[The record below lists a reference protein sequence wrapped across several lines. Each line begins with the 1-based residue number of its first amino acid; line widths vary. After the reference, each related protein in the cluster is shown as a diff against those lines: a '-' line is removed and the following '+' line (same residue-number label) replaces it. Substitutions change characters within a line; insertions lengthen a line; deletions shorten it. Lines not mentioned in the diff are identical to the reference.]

1 MDALFAISLSLTVAV
16 LVAMT
21 AKAAILCRRLARISP
36 RYVLP
41 CMLFPASQI
50 VCVAGIGATTML
62 LHLNPAI
69 LYLTLA
75 LGVACIPLDSL
86 LFTALGKAEHADALR
101 EQARLLEAQ
110 IDAERMG
117 ARGLVS
123 VENEA
128 RDIRRKIAEQLH
140 ELDAQLSRGEIASSG
155 QRVDEIIVLAGR
167 KSLRVCDHVA
177 LDALMSLKMREFK
190 EKGVNVECS
199 LRVPA
204 EVSISNSELC
214 ALVSN
219 MLDNAL
225 NACED
230 VDPGKRFV
238 VFKASVK
245 GSYLV
250 LDMCNSKSTSEG
262 DEGRE
267 TTRRGIL
274 DRIRFAEE
282 QTSGGSLAE
291 HGWGLSVIDTIVQR
305 YDGAVSLEHFKAG
318 FRMSVMVDLAAQT

>member
-1 MDALFAISLSLTVAV
+1 MDALFVISLSLSVAV

-21 AKAAILCRRLARISP
+21 VKAAILCRRLTRTSP
-36 RYVLP
+36 RYLLS

-50 VCVAGIGATTML
+50 VCVAGIAASTTL
-62 LHLNPAI
+62 LHLESTM
-69 LYLTLA
+69 LFLTLA

-86 LFTALGKAEHADALR
+86 LFTALGKAEYADALR
-101 EQARLLEAQ
+101 EQARLLKAQ

-117 ARGLVS
+117 ARGLIS

-140 ELDAQLSRGEIASSG
+140 ELDAQLSRGEVASSG
-155 QRVDEIIVLAGR
+155 QRMDEIIVLASR

-177 LDALMSLKMREFK
+177 LDALMSLKMRGFEA
-190 EKGVNVECS
+190 KGVNMECS
-199 LRVPA
+199 LKVPA
-204 EVSISNSELC
+204 ELSISNSELC

-230 VDPGKRFV
+230 VDRGKRFV
-238 VFKASVK
+238 VFRASVK

-250 LDMCNSKSTSEG
+250 LDMRNSKSASEG
-262 DEGRE
+262 GEGRE
-267 TTRRGIL
+267 MTRRGIL

-305 YDGAVSLEHFKAG
+305 YDGAVSLERSKAG

>member
-1 MDALFAISLSLTVAV
+1 M
-16 LVAMT
+16 
-21 AKAAILCRRLARISP
+21 
-36 RYVLP
+36 
-41 CMLFPASQI
+41 
-50 VCVAGIGATTML
+50 
-62 LHLNPAI
+62 
-69 LYLTLA
+69 
-75 LGVACIPLDSL
+75 
-86 LFTALGKAEHADALR
+86 
-101 EQARLLEAQ
+101 
-110 IDAERMG
+110 
-117 ARGLVS
+117 
-123 VENEA
+123 
-128 RDIRRKIAEQLH
+128 
-140 ELDAQLSRGEIASSG
+140 
-155 QRVDEIIVLAGR
+155 
-167 KSLRVCDHVA
+167 
-177 LDALMSLKMREFK
+177 
-190 EKGVNVECS
+190 ECS

-274 DRIRFAEE
+274 GRIRFAEE

-291 HGWGLSVIDTIVQR
+291 HGWGAVR
-305 YDGAVSLEHFKAG
+305 YRHDRAALRRGG
-318 FRMSVMVDLAAQT
+318 FP

>member
-1 MDALFAISLSLTVAV
+1 M
-16 LVAMT
+16 
-21 AKAAILCRRLARISP
+21 
-36 RYVLP
+36 
-41 CMLFPASQI
+41 
-50 VCVAGIGATTML
+50 
-62 LHLNPAI
+62 
-69 LYLTLA
+69 
-75 LGVACIPLDSL
+75 
-86 LFTALGKAEHADALR
+86 
-101 EQARLLEAQ
+101 
-110 IDAERMG
+110 
-117 ARGLVS
+117 
-123 VENEA
+123 
-128 RDIRRKIAEQLH
+128 
-140 ELDAQLSRGEIASSG
+140 
-155 QRVDEIIVLAGR
+155 
-167 KSLRVCDHVA
+167 
-177 LDALMSLKMREFK
+177 
-190 EKGVNVECS
+190 ECS

-219 MLDNAL
+219 MLGNAL

-250 LDMCNSKSTSEG
+250 LDMCNSESTSEG

-274 DRIRFAEE
+274 DRIWFAEE

-305 YDGAVSLEHFKAG
+305 YDGAVSLERSKAG

>member
-1 MDALFAISLSLTVAV
+1 MDVLFVMSLSLTVAV

-21 AKAAILCRRLARISP
+21 VKAAILCRRLARTSP
-36 RYVLP
+36 RYMLP
-41 CMLFPASQI
+41 CMLFPASQV
-50 VCVAGIGATTML
+50 VCVAGIATSTML
-62 LHLNPAI
+62 LHLEPAT
-69 LYLTLA
+69 LFLALT

-86 LFTALGKAEHADALR
+86 LFTALGKAEYADALR
-101 EQARLLEAQ
+101 EKARLLKAQ

-140 ELDAQLSRGEIASSG
+140 ELDAQLSRGEVASSG
-155 QRVDEIIVLAGR
+155 QRVDEIIVLASR

-177 LDALMSLKMREFK
+177 LDALMSLKMRGFEA
-190 EKGVNVECS
+190 KGVNMECS
-199 LRVPA
+199 LKVPA
-204 EVSISNSELC
+204 ELSISNSELC

-230 VDPGKRFV
+230 VDRGKRFV
-238 VFKASVK
+238 VFRASVK

-250 LDMCNSKSTSEG
+250 LDMRNSKSASEG
-262 DEGRE
+262 GEGRE
-267 TTRRGIL
+267 MTRRGIL

-305 YDGAVSLEHFKAG
+305 YDGAVSLERSKGG

>member
-1 MDALFAISLSLTVAV
+1 MDALFVISLSLTVAV

-36 RYVLP
+36 RYVLSR
-41 CMLFPASQI
+41 ML
-50 VCVAGIGATTML
+50 
-62 LHLNPAI
+62 
-69 LYLTLA
+69 
-75 LGVACIPLDSL
+75 SL
-86 LFTALGKAEHADALR
+86 
-101 EQARLLEAQ
+101 Q
-110 IDAERMG
+110 
-117 ARGLVS
+117 
-123 VENEA
+123 
-128 RDIRRKIAEQLH
+128 
-140 ELDAQLSRGEIASSG
+140 
-155 QRVDEIIVLAGR
+155 
-167 KSLRVCDHVA
+167 
-177 LDALMSLKMREFK
+177 
-190 EKGVNVECS
+190 
-199 LRVPA
+199 VPA

-250 LDMCNSKSTSEG
+250 LDMRNSKSTSEG

-274 DRIRFAEE
+274 GRIRFAEE

-305 YDGAVSLEHFKAG
+305 YDGAVSLERSKAG

>member
-1 MDALFAISLSLTVAV
+1 MPLFTRVRSWYQKAAAPCSFNQVAAR
-16 LVAMT
+16 LRGLWLPSSPFI
-21 AKAAILCRRLARISP
+21 AKALRRCLQGGFRS
-36 RYVLP
+36 
-41 CMLFPASQI
+41 
-50 VCVAGIGATTML
+50 
-62 LHLNPAI
+62 
-69 LYLTLA
+69 
-75 LGVACIPLDSL
+75 
-86 LFTALGKAEHADALR
+86 
-101 EQARLLEAQ
+101 
-110 IDAERMG
+110 
-117 ARGLVS
+117 
-123 VENEA
+123 
-128 RDIRRKIAEQLH
+128 
-140 ELDAQLSRGEIASSG
+140 
-155 QRVDEIIVLAGR
+155 
-167 KSLRVCDHVA
+167 
-177 LDALMSLKMREFK
+177 
-190 EKGVNVECS
+190 VECS

-238 VFKASVK
+238 IFKASVK

-250 LDMCNSKSTSEG
+250 LDMRNSKPTSEG

-305 YDGAVSLEHFKAG
+305 YDGAVSLEHFKTV

>member
-1 MDALFAISLSLTVAV
+1 MDVPFVISLSLTVAV

-21 AKAAILCRRLARISP
+21 VKAAILCRRLTRTSP
-36 RYVLP
+36 RYLLS

-50 VCVAGIGATTML
+50 VCVAGIAASTML
-62 LHLNPAI
+62 F
-69 LYLTLA
+69 LTLA

-86 LFTALGKAEHADALR
+86 LFTALGKAEYADALR
-101 EQARLLEAQ
+101 EKARLLEAQ

-140 ELDAQLSRGEIASSG
+140 ELDAQLSRGEVASSG
-155 QRVDEIIVLAGR
+155 QRVDEIIVLASR

-190 EKGVNVECS
+190 AKGVNMECS
-199 LRVPA
+199 LKVPA
-204 EVSISNSELC
+204 ELSISNSELC

-230 VDPGKRFV
+230 VDRGKRFV
-238 VFKASVK
+238 VFRASVK

-250 LDMCNSKSTSEG
+250 LDMRNSKSASEG
-262 DEGRE
+262 GEGRE
-267 TTRRGIL
+267 MTRRGIL

-305 YDGAVSLEHFKAG
+305 YDGAVSLERSKGG

>member
-1 MDALFAISLSLTVAV
+1 MDVLFVISLSLTVAV

-21 AKAAILCRRLARISP
+21 VKAAILCRRRTSP
-36 RYVLP
+36 RYLLS

-50 VCVAGIGATTML
+50 VCVAGIAASTML
-62 LHLNPAI
+62 LHLEPTM
-69 LYLTLA
+69 LFLTLA

-86 LFTALGKAEHADALR
+86 LFAALGKAEYADALR
-101 EQARLLEAQ
+101 EKARLLEAQ

-140 ELDAQLSRGEIASSG
+140 ELDAQLSRGEVASSG
-155 QRVDEIIVLAGR
+155 QRVDEIIVLASR

-190 EKGVNVECS
+190 AKGVNMECS
-199 LRVPA
+199 LKVPA

-238 VFKASVK
+238 VFRASVK

-250 LDMCNSKSTSEG
+250 LDMRNSKSASEG

-274 DRIRFAEE
+274 ERIRFAEE

-305 YDGAVSLEHFKAG
+305 YDGAVSLERSKAG

>member
-1 MDALFAISLSLTVAV
+1 MDALFVISLSLTVAV

-41 CMLFPASQI
+41 RMLFPASQI

-110 IDAERMG
+110 I
-117 ARGLVS
+117 
-123 VENEA
+123 
-128 RDIRRKIAEQLH
+128 
-140 ELDAQLSRGEIASSG
+140 
-155 QRVDEIIVLAGR
+155 
-167 KSLRVCDHVA
+167 
-177 LDALMSLKMREFK
+177 
-190 EKGVNVECS
+190 
-199 LRVPA
+199 
-204 EVSISNSELC
+204 
-214 ALVSN
+214 
-219 MLDNAL
+219 
-225 NACED
+225 
-230 VDPGKRFV
+230 DPGKRFV

>member
-1 MDALFAISLSLTVAV
+1 M
-16 LVAMT
+16 
-21 AKAAILCRRLARISP
+21 
-36 RYVLP
+36 
-41 CMLFPASQI
+41 
-50 VCVAGIGATTML
+50 
-62 LHLNPAI
+62 
-69 LYLTLA
+69 
-75 LGVACIPLDSL
+75 
-86 LFTALGKAEHADALR
+86 
-101 EQARLLEAQ
+101 
-110 IDAERMG
+110 
-117 ARGLVS
+117 
-123 VENEA
+123 
-128 RDIRRKIAEQLH
+128 
-140 ELDAQLSRGEIASSG
+140 
-155 QRVDEIIVLAGR
+155 
-167 KSLRVCDHVA
+167 
-177 LDALMSLKMREFK
+177 
-190 EKGVNVECS
+190 ECS

-250 LDMCNSKSTSEG
+250 LDMRNSKSTSEG

-267 TTRRGIL
+267 TAHRRIL

-291 HGWGLSVIDTIVQR
+291 HGWGLSVVDTIVQR
-305 YDGAVSLEHFKAG
+305 YDGAVSLERSKAG

>member
-1 MDALFAISLSLTVAV
+1 M
-16 LVAMT
+16 
-21 AKAAILCRRLARISP
+21 
-36 RYVLP
+36 
-41 CMLFPASQI
+41 
-50 VCVAGIGATTML
+50 
-62 LHLNPAI
+62 
-69 LYLTLA
+69 
-75 LGVACIPLDSL
+75 
-86 LFTALGKAEHADALR
+86 
-101 EQARLLEAQ
+101 
-110 IDAERMG
+110 
-117 ARGLVS
+117 
-123 VENEA
+123 
-128 RDIRRKIAEQLH
+128 
-140 ELDAQLSRGEIASSG
+140 
-155 QRVDEIIVLAGR
+155 
-167 KSLRVCDHVA
+167 
-177 LDALMSLKMREFK
+177 
-190 EKGVNVECS
+190 ECS

-250 LDMCNSKSTSEG
+250 LDMRNSKSTSEG

-274 DRIRFAEE
+274 DRIQFAEE

-291 HGWGLSVIDTIVQR
+291 HGWGGCPLSTRSCSATTGRFPLSISR
-305 YDGAVSLEHFKAG
+305 PGSAC
-318 FRMSVMVDLAAQT
+318 R

>member
-1 MDALFAISLSLTVAV
+1 MDVLFVMSLSLTVAV

-21 AKAAILCRRLARISP
+21 VKAAILCRRLARTSP
-36 RYVLP
+36 RYMLP
-41 CMLFPASQI
+41 CMLFPASQV
-50 VCVAGIGATTML
+50 VCVAGIATSTML
-62 LHLNPAI
+62 LHLEPAT
-69 LYLTLA
+69 LFLALT

-86 LFTALGKAEHADALR
+86 LFTALGKAEYADALR
-101 EQARLLEAQ
+101 EKARLLKAQ
-110 IDAERMG
+110 IAAERMG

-140 ELDAQLSRGEIASSG
+140 ELDAQLSRGEVASSG
-155 QRVDEIIVLAGR
+155 QRVDEIIVLASR

-177 LDALMSLKMREFK
+177 LDALMSLKMRGFEA
-190 EKGVNVECS
+190 KGVNMECS
-199 LRVPA
+199 LKVPA
-204 EVSISNSELC
+204 ELSISNSELC

-230 VDPGKRFV
+230 VDRGKRFV
-238 VFKASVK
+238 VFRASVK

-250 LDMCNSKSTSEG
+250 LDMRNSKSASEG
-262 DEGRE
+262 GEGRE
-267 TTRRGIL
+267 MTRRGIL

-305 YDGAVSLEHFKAG
+305 YDGAVSLERSKAG

>member
-1 MDALFAISLSLTVAV
+1 M
-16 LVAMT
+16 
-21 AKAAILCRRLARISP
+21 
-36 RYVLP
+36 
-41 CMLFPASQI
+41 
-50 VCVAGIGATTML
+50 
-62 LHLNPAI
+62 
-69 LYLTLA
+69 
-75 LGVACIPLDSL
+75 
-86 LFTALGKAEHADALR
+86 
-101 EQARLLEAQ
+101 
-110 IDAERMG
+110 ER
-117 ARGLVS
+117 
-123 VENEA
+123 
-128 RDIRRKIAEQLH
+128 
-140 ELDAQLSRGEIASSG
+140 
-155 QRVDEIIVLAGR
+155 
-167 KSLRVCDHVA
+167 
-177 LDALMSLKMREFK
+177 
-190 EKGVNVECS
+190 S

-291 HGWGLSVIDTIVQR
+291 HGWGLSVVDTIVQR
-305 YDGAVSLEHFKAG
+305 YDGAVSLERSKAG

>member
-1 MDALFAISLSLTVAV
+1 M
-16 LVAMT
+16 
-21 AKAAILCRRLARISP
+21 
-36 RYVLP
+36 
-41 CMLFPASQI
+41 
-50 VCVAGIGATTML
+50 
-62 LHLNPAI
+62 
-69 LYLTLA
+69 
-75 LGVACIPLDSL
+75 
-86 LFTALGKAEHADALR
+86 
-101 EQARLLEAQ
+101 
-110 IDAERMG
+110 
-117 ARGLVS
+117 
-123 VENEA
+123 
-128 RDIRRKIAEQLH
+128 
-140 ELDAQLSRGEIASSG
+140 
-155 QRVDEIIVLAGR
+155 
-167 KSLRVCDHVA
+167 
-177 LDALMSLKMREFK
+177 
-190 EKGVNVECS
+190 ECS

-250 LDMCNSKSTSEG
+250 LDMRNSKSTSKG

-274 DRIRFAEE
+274 GRIRFAEE